1 MKIAHLI
8 AQYLHQHKQMCLQG
22 VGEFTLDNFYENPFE
37 NEKGKIKI
45 PENAIRFVYN
55 KKSPEDTGLVN
66 FISQQTKKIRPLAS
80 SDLEDYLN
88 IGRQLLNVSKQ
99 FYIEGLGTL
108 LLNDQGGLDFV
119 QGNEIFSSMNVE
131 ESRVPKQKLEEN
143 QDEMNFEKSYS
154 SKLPTTANLK
164 KFIVIIATA
173 AGLFVLGWIGWYFFQ
188 QWKNGKNGK
197 SDISLENI
205 QPVLTPPATADSTR
219 LDSTS
224 TKMDSLQGASGNTN
238 INSEAIQRYNVV
250 IETAKKARALRR
262 YDSLQKWG
270 YNVGLKTDDSI
281 TFRIYTTVNAKPS
294 DSIRVL
300 DSISRFFGRKV
311 IIEPK

>member
-22 VGEFTLDNFYENPFE
+22 IGEFTLDNFYENPFE

-55 KKSPEDTGLVN
+55 KKSPEDTGLID

-108 LLNDQGGLDFV
+108 LQNDLGGLDFV
-119 QGNEIFSSMNVE
+119 QGNEIFSSINIE
-131 ESRVPKQKLEEN
+131 ESRIPKQKLDEN

-154 SKLPTTANLK
+154 SKLPSTINLK
-164 KFIVIIATA
+164 KFLVIIASA

-188 QWKNGKNGK
+188 QWQNGKNENK
-197 SDISLENI
+197 DVIPENI
-205 QPVLTPPATADSTR
+205 QPVLAPANPAVDSALNRSTATI
-219 LDSTS
+219 
-224 TKMDSLQGASGNTN
+224 KDSLSGNSN
-238 INSEAIQRYNVV
+238 IENTISGQYIVI
-250 IETAKKARALRR
+250 IETAKKVRALKR

-270 YNVGLKTDDSI
+270 YNVGLKTNDSI
-281 TFRIYTTVNAKPS
+281 TFRIYTTINGKLS
-294 DSIRVL
+294 DSTRTL
-300 DSISRFFGRKV
+300 DSISRFFGRRV
-311 IIEPK
+311 SIEPK

>member
-22 VGEFTLDNFYENPFE
+22 VGEFILDNFYENPFE

-55 KKSPEDTGLVN
+55 KKAPEDAGLIDY
-66 FISQQTKKIRPLAS
+66 ISQQTKKIRPLAS

-119 QGNEIFSSMNVE
+119 QGNEIFSSINVE
-131 ESRVPKQKLEEN
+131 ESRIPKQKLDEH

-154 SKLPTTANLK
+154 SKLPTTVNLK
-164 KFIVIIATA
+164 KILVITATVS
-173 AGLFVLGWIGWYFFQ
+173 GLFVLGWIGWYFFQ
-188 QWKNGKNGK
+188 QWQKEKNGKG
-197 SDISLENI
+197 DVIPENI
-205 QPVLTPPATADSTR
+205 QPVLSPTPT
-219 LDSTS
+219 LDSAFNGSVTNN
-224 TKMDSLQGASGNTN
+224 KDSILGNANIDNTN
-238 INSEAIQRYNVV
+238 TVQYNII
-250 IETAKKARALRR
+250 IETAKKARAYRR

-281 TFRIYTTVNAKPS
+281 TFRIYTTINGNLS
-294 DSIRVL
+294 DSTRTM

-311 IIEPK
+311 SIEHK

>member
-45 PENAIRFVYN
+45 PENAIRFVFN
-55 KKSPEDTGLVN
+55 KKSPEDTGLID

-119 QGNEIFSSMNVE
+119 QGNEIFSSINVE
-131 ESRVPKQKLEEN
+131 ESRIPKQKLDES

-154 SKLPTTANLK
+154 SKLPSTVNLK
-164 KFIVIIATA
+164 KFLVIIATA
-173 AGLFVLGWIGWYFFQ
+173 SGLFVLGWIGWYFFQ
-188 QWKNGKNGK
+188 QWQNGKNGK
-197 SDISLENI
+197 GDVIPENI
-205 QPVLTPPATADSTR
+205 LPVLSPANPIDST
-219 LDSTS
+219 LNGSTA
-224 TKMDSLQGASGNTN
+224 TIKDSLSGNTKIDN
-238 INSEAIQRYNVV
+238 TISGKYNVI
-250 IETAKKARALRR
+250 IETAKKTRALRR

-270 YNVGLKTDDSI
+270 YNVGLKTEDSI
-281 TFRIYTTVNAKPS
+281 TFRIYTTINGKLS
-294 DSIRVL
+294 DSTRTM

-311 IIEPK
+311 SIEPK